1 MKKIPINLKRKIKRI
16 LILKVVKS
24 WNKKAKEPAKAMKHN
39 NNNNNKKI
47 KMDYMMMKKC
57 INTF

>member
-39 NNNNNKKI
+39 NNKKI
-47 KMDYMMMKKC
+47 KMDFMMMEKC
-57 INTF
+57 TNTF